1 MGEQR
6 IEAALRDA
14 TDTQNLN
21 IGAGALASVP
31 GVFLESF
38 GDSPAVVVADG
49 NTFEV
54 AGKEVRRRLERAG
67 HAMIESY
74 VFPAEPPLYAEYE
87 NIEKLRGSLR
97 EHDTIPVAVGSGT
110 INDIV
115 KRSAHE
121 CERPYMCVTTAAS
134 MDGYTAFGA
143 SIEKDGL
150 KQTLSCPAPRAVVAD
165 LEVLKHAPEE
175 LTASGYADLLGKVTS
190 GADWLIADAL
200 EVEKIDPIG
209 WSLVQDHLRGW
220 TDSPAELRA
229 GDQESTE
236 RLMEGLI
243 LSGLGMQAY
252 RSSRTASG
260 AEHQFSHLWE
270 MEGLGH
276 GEGHRGTPLSHGFK
290 VGVGAVAIAALYELA
305 LARDLGDLDIKTLRD
320 FWPTRE
326 AMERSVR
333 AQHTGPDLERGAVE
347 QTLAKYISAGELAQR
362 LDLLRDV
369 WPGLREK
376 VRVQLM
382 LAEQIREMLQA
393 AGCPTGPIEIGL
405 RWEDFEATYS
415 RARTIRKR
423 YTVLDLAFDTGIL
436 EECAGELFAPDGFWG
451 RVAASHTR
459 ADGTRL
465 VGSIRSDVRE
475 KHDDR

>member
-1 MGEQR
+1 MGERR
-6 IEAALRDA
+6 IKAALRVA
-14 TDTQNLN
+14 TDTQHVN

-31 GVFLESF
+31 GVFRESF
-38 GDSPAVVVADG
+38 GGSPAVVVADG
-49 NTFEV
+49 STFEA
-54 AGKEVRRRLERAG
+54 AGKEVQRRLEGAG
-67 HAMIESY
+67 LTMIEPY
-74 VFPAEPPLYAEYE
+74 VFPAEPPLYAEYG

-97 EHDTIPVAVGSGT
+97 EHDAIPVAVGSGT

-121 CERPYMCVTTAAS
+121 CERPYMCVATAAS

-143 SIEKDGL
+143 SIQKDGL

-165 LEVLKHAPEE
+165 LEVLKHAPEDM
-175 LTASGYADLLGKVTS
+175 TASGYADLLGKVTS
-190 GADWLIADAL
+190 GADWLVADAL
-200 EVEKIDPIG
+200 EVEKIHPVG

-220 TDSPAELRA
+220 TDSPAELR
-229 GDQESTE
+229 GDQGSTE

-243 LSGLGMQAY
+243 LSGLGMQFY
-252 RSSRTASG
+252 QSSRTASG

-270 MEGLGH
+270 MEGLGQ

-290 VGVGAVAIAALYELA
+290 VGVGTVAIAALYDLVLE
-305 LARDLGDLDIKTLRD
+305 RDLGDIDIETLRD
-320 FWPTRE
+320 SWPTRK

-333 AQHTGPDLERGAVE
+333 AQHTSPDLERGAVE
-347 QTLAKYISAGELAQR
+347 QTLAKHISAGELAQR

-382 LAEQIREMLQA
+382 QAEQIRERLQA

-423 YTVLDLAFDTGIL
+423 YTILDLAFEIGIL
-436 EECAGELFAPDGFWG
+436 EECVDELFAPDGFWG
-451 RVAASHTR
+451 RAAASQTG
-459 ADGTRL
+459 ADGPRL